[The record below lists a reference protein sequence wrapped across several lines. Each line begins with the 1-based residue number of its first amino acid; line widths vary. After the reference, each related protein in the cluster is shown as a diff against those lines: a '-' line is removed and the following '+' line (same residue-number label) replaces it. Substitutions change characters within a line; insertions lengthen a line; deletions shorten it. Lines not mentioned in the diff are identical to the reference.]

1 MPAREVAVVVFSKSG
16 FKVSEHFQEHKR
28 KKLFSLYK
36 HNNELF
42 VLLNWKRRLFLGNK
56 IIKPKKNPNTRSQ
69 IWVLKKIPWL
79 LQTQY
84 FSIILRP
91 NMDNWTYV
99 SEPIQAYFNNVK
111 YLAYVS
117 EVWLTHLISNWH
129 SSGVPRVNW
138 HQTSPVLI

>member
-56 IIKPKKNPNTRSQ
+56 IIKPKKNLTQDHKSEF
-69 IWVLKKIPWL
+69 LKKSLDYYTNPAFL
-79 LQTQY
+79 
-84 FSIILRP
+84 
-91 NMDNWTYV
+91 
-99 SEPIQAYFNNVK
+99 NN
-111 YLAYVS
+111 
-117 EVWLTHLISNWH
+117 LTTEY
-129 SSGVPRVNW
+129 R
-138 HQTSPVLI
+138 